1 MDAELA
7 TLAIKALDSLSL
19 RAEATAQNIAN
30 AGTPGYRPLA
40 VNFEK
45 SLAEAAAHGGGDL
58 SAFRPTVARAASL
71 FGSTAVRLDLEL
83 QTATATAQ
91 RYGAIVEV
99 LDRELQLQALATM
112 GGK

>member
-45 SLAEAAAHGGGDL
+45 SLAEAAAGGGDL